1 MVKDR
6 SVQTL
11 HDYTYNTDPVGLCEP
26 ILDYTEL
33 FRIFNNVQYWAIQD
47 QISP

>member
-11 HDYTYNTDPVGLCEP
+11 HDYTYNTDPVGLYEP
-26 ILDYTEL
+26 ILHYTGL
-33 FRIFNNVQYWAIQD
+33 FIIFDTVQYWAIQD